1 MAGGGQRLNIPHE
14 KQYSYYRAVR
24 FPANPTKESTMS
36 NIVRRDPFAV
46 EDLFDDLFKGYLV
59 RPLRMFGDRPEMQMI
74 KMDVKEG
81 DKDYTVHAEMPGVN
95 KDDIHVTL
103 EGNTLSVSAE
113 TKRASEQKEGDK
125 VLHSERYF
133 GKVYRSFTLGQE
145 VDEAG
150 ARAKFENG
158 VLELTLPKKAVTA
171 ARKLAIE

>member
-1 MAGGGQRLNIPHE
+1 MNTTLNKPQSQIAAPGDG
-14 KQYSYYRAVR
+14 
-24 FPANPTKESTMS
+24 ANRINYLTPLA
-36 NIVRRDPFAV
+36 NISETAD
-46 EDLFDDLFKGYLV
+46 GYIL
-59 RPLRMFGDRPEMQMI
+59 E
-74 KMDVKEG
+74 
-81 DKDYTVHAEMPGVN
+81 AEMPGVN

-145 VDEAG
+145 VDEAN
-150 ARAKFENG
+150 ARARFENG